1 MRMKARRNIPLL
13 AFSLLGKNPIS
24 LIPIKII
31 RKKKKMLKKI
41 NDEIIEDV
49 TERQKKLEELC
60 NEFNNNIN
68 KLVGRTNSPI
78 ILSMLASLSVL
89 MTVVKDNLDFT
100 RSGFDLFLDEIK
112 NLNQRIEKYHGDMD
126 SAKKS

>member
-1 MRMKARRNIPLL
+1 
-13 AFSLLGKNPIS
+13 
-24 LIPIKII
+24 
-31 RKKKKMLKKI
+31 MLKKI

-100 RSGFDLFLDEIK
+100 RNGFDLFLEEIK